1 VSTANPW
8 LWAGAFL
15 IFTIGTLIGG
25 WAGWG
30 RGWEHGHEDAEL
42 AAVQADTR
50 RVPVRQYRADSVAPG
65 VAVEVA
71 PEVAHDW
78 AGHVG
83 QALAIAN
90 APAPDPRT
98 DTAWTR
104 DMAADMDRWL
114 AGLLDQ
120 HPATEEL

>member
-1 VSTANPW
+1 VSSANPW

-50 RVPVRQYRADSVAPG
+50 RMRLPVAVAPG
-65 VAVEVA
+65 VP
-71 PEVAHDW
+71 PEVAHEAW
-78 AGHVG
+78 VAHTE
-83 QALAIAN
+83 QAIALT
-90 APAPDPRT
+90 APDPRT